1 MADTRRE
8 FLDKAREAL
17 LGAES
22 ELANRRYNNAANRAY
37 YACFLAAIAA
47 LMHDGIR
54 AEKWEHDFVQARFS
68 GVLIRQRKLY
78 PAHVARYLPDN
89 FDIRRQGDYKPTEVS
104 RSQAQQAVARAKE
117 FVRLVEHRVEEKE

>member
-54 AEKWEHDFVQARFS
+54 AEKWEHKFVQAQFA
-68 GVLIRQRKLY
+68 GQLIHRRKSFRADLASLLPY
-78 PAHVARYLPDN
+78 TYEVRRRADYNALSVSELEARRATSKATL
-89 FDIRRQGDYKPTEVS
+89 FVRMVE
-104 RSQAQQAVARAKE
+104 SQMGAKE
-117 FVRLVEHRVEEKE
+117 